1 MMDDIKNG
9 LIGTVIVKDMS
20 RLGRNYLMVGQY
32 VEIDFPKYDVRF
44 IAISDNVDSAKGMN
58 DLLPINNLMN
68 EWYSRDISKK
78 IRSMVR
84 QKGNSGQH
92 ITSKLPYGYY
102 NTPENKQD
110 WQVDEEAAK
119 VAREIFELYVHHAMG
134 TKQIALQFRMV
145 RSVKR
150 RICMKTRS
158 KSGSLRCA
166 TE

>member
-1 MMDDIKNG
+1 
-9 LIGTVIVKDMS
+9 
-20 RLGRNYLMVGQY
+20 MV
-32 VEIDFPKYDVRF
+32 
-44 IAISDNVDSAKGMN
+44 
-58 DLLPINNLMN
+58 
-68 EWYSRDISKK
+68 SRDISKK

-145 RSVKR
+145 RSAKR

>member
-1 MMDDIKNG
+1 MMNDIKNR
-9 LIGTVIVKDMS
+9 LVGTVIVKDMS

-84 QKGNSGQH
+84 QKETVVSISHQNCLMGITTLLKTNRIGRWMRKLRKLSEKYLNCIYIMQWEQSRSHCSCRLKTCRSGIPQE
-92 ITSKLPYGYY
+92 
-102 NTPENKQD
+102 NT
-110 WQVDEEAAK
+110 
-119 VAREIFELYVHHAMG
+119 
-134 TKQIALQFRMV
+134 
-145 RSVKR
+145 KR
-150 RICMKTRS
+150 NCS
-158 KSGSLRCA
+158 YC
-166 TE
+166 

>member
-1 MMDDIKNG
+1 MALPIFLTTQMMVTQAQTFNRPNFQRMMNDIKNG
-9 LIGTVIVKDMS
+9 LVGTVIVKDMS

-84 QKGNSGQH
+84 QKRQQRSAYHIKTALWVLQH
-92 ITSKLPYGYY
+92 S
-102 NTPENKQD
+102 
-110 WQVDEEAAK
+110 
-119 VAREIFELYVHHAMG
+119 
-134 TKQIALQFRMV
+134 
-145 RSVKR
+145 
-150 RICMKTRS
+150 
-158 KSGSLRCA
+158 
-166 TE
+166 